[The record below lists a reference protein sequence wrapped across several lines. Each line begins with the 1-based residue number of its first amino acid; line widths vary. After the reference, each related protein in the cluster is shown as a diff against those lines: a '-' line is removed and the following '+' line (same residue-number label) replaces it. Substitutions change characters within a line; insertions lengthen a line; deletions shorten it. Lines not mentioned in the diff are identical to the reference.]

1 MEPAQLIENQL
12 RAGSTA
18 RFPSL
23 PLPADWVTPDY
34 GGRSIVNVAAT
45 VARIFGAPI
54 STPPLDPALT
64 GDLLQGV
71 RRVVFVVVDA
81 LGYNKLLETLDR
93 NPQNGLHALLG
104 QGARLA
110 PVTSVFPSTTTAAL
124 TSLWSGY
131 SPYEHGFM
139 GYQLFLRDYGVRA
152 NMISFNPSATDSLGR
167 DQLLAGGLEPQN
179 FLATPSLAQTLAQ
192 VNVPVYHLLAG
203 AYLQSGLS
211 RVQIRG
217 AQMQGFVNASDMWIV
232 LREML
237 EQKPAPA
244 VFAVYWSAVD
254 ALGHV
259 YGPSSPTLAAEIDNL
274 AYSFEREFLRPLSTA
289 ARQDTLFLL
298 TADHGQIDTP
308 PARAIALRRHP
319 ELRSH
324 LVMDFAGESRAAYLY
339 CRNGKMEA
347 AREYIETR
355 LGDRFVVLDSS
366 AALHAGLF
374 GSGTM
379 APETP
384 YRIGDLIVL
393 PRADD
398 TLVEHEQSRLL
409 LGRHGGLSDLEMLV
423 PLIARRLDG

>member
-1 MEPAQLIENQL
+1 MEPPSSFEAQL
-12 RAGSTA
+12 RAGSPA

-23 PLPADWVTPDY
+23 HLPADWVTPDY

-81 LGYNKLLETLDR
+81 LGYAKLLETLDR

-124 TSLWSGY
+124 TSLWCGY
-131 SPYEHGFM
+131 SPYEHGFL

-152 NMISFNPSATDSLGR
+152 NMISFSPVATDSLGR
-167 DQLLAGGLEPQN
+167 DQLIDGGLEPQN
-179 FLATPSLAQTLAQ
+179 FLAKPSLARTLAP

-203 AYLQSGLS
+203 AYVKSGLS
-211 RVQIRG
+211 RVQIRD
-217 AQMQGFVNASDMWIV
+217 AELQGFVNASDMWV
-232 LREML
+232 DLREMM

-244 VFAVYWSAVD
+244 VFAVYWSGVD
-254 ALGHV
+254 SIGHL

-274 AYSFEREFLRPLSTA
+274 AYSFEREFLRVLSPA
-289 ARQDTLFLL
+289 ARRDTLLLL

-308 PARAIALRRHP
+308 PARAIPLRNHP

-339 CRNGKMEA
+339 CRNGEMEA
-347 AREYIETR
+347 ARAYIETR
-355 LGDRFVVLDSS
+355 LGDRFLVLDSS
-366 AALHAGLF
+366 AALQAGLF

-384 YRIGDLIVL
+384 YRIGDLVVI
-393 PRADD
+393 PREDY
-398 TLVEHEQSRLL
+398 TLVDHEKSHLL
-409 LGRHGGLSDLEMLV
+409 LGRHGGLTDAEMLV